1 MSNHFGRISNFRWIY
16 FPHPCNP
23 LSAQQRGEKKV
34 RKFEMRPLFSNCCSL
49 LFESVT
55 LQKNCRMFDSIES
68 AIEEIKNGK
77 LVIVV
82 DDEDRENEG
91 DFITAAQNAT
101 PEVINFMTK
110 YGRGLICAP
119 LTEERCAELHLDMM
133 VNSNTSL
140 HETPFTVSVDLLG
153 HGCTTGIS
161 AHDRS
166 KTILALVN
174 PKTKPEEL
182 GRPGHIFPLKAKA
195 GGVLR
200 RAGHTEATID
210 LARLAGFDA
219 PYGGVLV
226 EIMNDDGTMARLPQ
240 LQEIAKKFDL
250 KLITIKDL
258 IEYRLKADSLIEE
271 IVRVNMPTKFGDFK
285 LVIFKERN
293 NLSSGEHMALIKG
306 EWQKDEPVLVRVHSS
321 CFTGDILGSL
331 RCDCGEQ
338 LHEAMKM
345 VEKEGKGVVLYMNQ
359 EGRGIGLVN
368 KLKAYKLQEEGMD
381 TVEANLHLGFKMDE
395 RDYGVGAQI
404 LRYLGVNKM
413 RLISNNPRKRVGLQ
427 GYGLDVVEN
436 VPLRICPNPHNEKYL
451 QTKRDKLG
459 HEILK

>member
-1 MSNHFGRISNFRWIY
+1 
-16 FPHPCNP
+16 
-23 LSAQQRGEKKV
+23 
-34 RKFEMRPLFSNCCSL
+34 
-49 LFESVT
+49 
-55 LQKNCRMFDSIES
+55 MFDNIES
-68 AIEEIKNGK
+68 AIEDIKNGK

-110 YGRGLICAP
+110 YGRGLVCAP

-166 KTILALVN
+166 KTILALIN

-200 RAGHTEATID
+200 RTGHTEATID

-293 NLSSGEHMALIKG
+293 NPSSGEHMALIKG